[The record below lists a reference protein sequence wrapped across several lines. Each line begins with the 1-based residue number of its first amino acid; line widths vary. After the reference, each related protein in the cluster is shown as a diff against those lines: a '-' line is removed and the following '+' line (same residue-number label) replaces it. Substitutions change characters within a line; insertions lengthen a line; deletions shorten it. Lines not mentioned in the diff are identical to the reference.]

1 LKQKLEQKT
10 KKKAAI
16 ESEAK
21 NQAMLKQKLEQKIKD
36 RDDLA
41 QQVKTAYDVI

>member
-1 LKQKLEQKT
+1 
-10 KKKAAI
+10 
-16 ESEAK
+16 
-21 NQAMLKQKLEQKIKD
+21 MLKQKLEQKIKD